1 MATNQRAIITA
12 IAALCGIVAQRAPA
26 QSSGSFAGDF
36 VGGGVQVIPTI
47 TCATGA
53 AGEPCVN
60 NGTAFL
66 GATIKLPGSRSKYL
80 WISASLETALLT
92 GTSVTGGTGKQSSTA
107 SGSIVVTPEVL
118 APNGRPVRVWPEYVT
133 FDSRLQTLTANLSGC
148 ITNPDPL
155 NPGGSII
162 NCTTPE
168 MIDLL
173 LSTRSAHS
181 YNFLVENWGT
191 GTYTVKLH
199 VAARAEASSSSIV
212 ASSRVAVGVRVGNL
226 GISLVQVQ
234 TPFNSLCFDLVNGT
248 SC

>member
-1 MATNQRAIITA
+1 MATNQRAIISA

-26 QSSGSFAGDF
+26 QSAGSFAGDF

-60 NGTAFL
+60 NGSAFL

-92 GTSVTGGTGKQSSTA
+92 GTSVTGGTGSKQSATA
-107 SGSIVVTPEVL
+107 SGSIVVTPEVR
-118 APNGRPVRVWPEYVT
+118 APSGLPVRVWPEYVT

-148 ITNPDPL
+148 LTNSV
-155 NPGGSII
+155 GGVPVVT
-162 NCTTPE
+162 CTDSE
-168 MIDLL
+168 MVSLL
-173 LSTRSAHS
+173 LSTMSAHS

>member
-26 QSSGSFAGDF
+26 QSAGSFAGDF

-47 TCATGA
+47 TCSTGA

-60 NGTAFL
+60 KGAAFL

-92 GTSVTGGTGKQSSTA
+92 GTSVTGGTGTKQSSTA

-118 APNGRPVRVWPEYVT
+118 APSGLPVRVWPEYVT

-148 ITNPDPL
+148 LTNSV
-155 NPGGSII
+155 GGLPVVT
-162 NCTTPE
+162 CTDSE
-168 MIDLL
+168 SVSLL
-173 LSTRSAHS
+173 LSTMSAHS